1 MKKTLLS
8 TLAFILVISTVLVG
22 IASMSVSAEQCV
34 NKGACYQVDPDHP
47 IIVDG
52 KMDEAYR
59 YGFYVTLDCRVAEY
73 KGLYTYGIAYF
84 AWSGNSIYC
93 YVIVNDLDVAERATN
108 ADGSPSFWQSD
119 AVEMYVH
126 RGDDITRDYPDTVN
140 PDLNT
145 VNMPIVPPGSSH
157 AGSSRARQYRIDGY
171 DGQPSCYLFGPEDV
185 TYSWNEE
192 KGRLYGTKADGTEGS
207 MITDDYNAFGWYEGG
222 WANNVFDTT
231 ADEPKSPKEDGKG
244 TPGFAVEYKIDFE
257 TPLQAGEKI
266 RFDLMVSDRYGDPA
280 ARKQANFYYT
290 SSLRETAG
298 AVVSNI
304 NTLDHFTLT
313 DEIAYN
319 GTEPIPDGEL
329 YAFGRGDARF
339 PKAEVEET
347 KSLSKTERYSFTR
360 IRTGTMPSAT
370 NSQQSATNTTKPTG
384 TTTNN
389 GGGQSSSS
397 GGCGGALAATASVV
411 SLALVGVSGFYT
423 FRKNKKK

>member
-8 TLAFILVISTVLVG
+8 VLAFVLVITTVLVG
-22 IASMSVSAEQCV
+22 IASLSVGAEQCV
-34 NKGACYQVDPDHP
+34 NMGACYQVDPDNP

-59 YGFYVTLDCRVAEY
+59 YGFHVTLDCRVAEY

-84 AWSGNSIYC
+84 AWSGKSIYC

-108 ADGSPSFWQSD
+108 ADGSPSFWQAD

-126 RGDDITRDYPDTVN
+126 RGDDISRDYPDTGN
-140 PDLNT
+140 AALNT
-145 VNMPIVPPGSSH
+145 QNMPIVPPGSAH

-192 KGRLYGTKADGTEGS
+192 KGRLYGEKKDGSGEGS
-207 MITDDYNAFGWYEGG
+207 MITDDLNAFGWYPGG

-257 TPLQAGEKI
+257 TELQAGEKI

-280 ARKQANFYYT
+280 ARQQANFYYM
-290 SSLRETAG
+290 SSLRKDAG

-319 GTEPIPDGEL
+319 GTEPIPDAEL

-339 PKAEVEET
+339 PKAEEEET

-360 IRTGTMPSAT
+360 TRTGTMPSAT
-370 NSQQSATNTTKPTG
+370 NSQQGATNTNKPTG
-384 TTTNN
+384 TTTGNQ
-389 GGGQSSSS
+389 GSSS
-397 GGCGGALAATASVV
+397 GGCGGAIATTVSVV
-411 SLALVGVSGFYT
+411 TLAMVGATGFYT
-423 FRKNKKK
+423 FRRKKK